1 MGTRTLPGGRSAG
14 SVAPGIII
22 VGLGPGDLQYTDD
35 RARRYL
41 LDEER
46 TVLLR
51 TIDHPAASQLA
62 EQRDVRTCDDLY
74 RSSDDFES
82 VYEAVASR
90 VLACDGPVTFAVP
103 GSPYVGESSVG
114 ILKQRA
120 TEAGREVLVI
130 GAESFVDAIVA
141 EVGVDPLRD
150 GLRVVDGRDMPDPL
164 ILDAPTIIGHVDLPV
179 VLADVAARL
188 DRVLPDATPVK
199 VVVDL
204 RSATERVV
212 ETTIGQID
220 PELAGY
226 RTSLFIDAEPGGL
239 IGAIRTMRKL
249 RRECPWDREQTHQ
262 SIVKNLVEEAYE
274 LAHALSVLPAEAPG
288 GEPDFAAYADVE
300 EELGDVLLQ
309 VLFQS
314 TMASEAGAFDID
326 DVAEVL
332 RQKLVRRHPH
342 VFGDVEVGSAS
353 EVLANWDRIKEGEKV
368 ERTSQLDGVPTGLSG
383 LTRAEK
389 LQHQAAK
396 LGFDWDDPAPV
407 FDKVR
412 EELQE
417 LAEADDAGSAMH
429 EVGDLLFT
437 AVNLA
442 RHLGVDP
449 EVALRRAGDRFEARF
464 RRMEQDGPIEGL
476 NIKELDARWESAK
489 RAEMQGD
496 KELPW

>member
-1 MGTRTLPGGRSAG
+1 VGARTLPDGRSAG
-14 SVAPGIII
+14 SVIPDLVII
-22 VGLGPGDLQYTDD
+22 GLGPGDLAFTDD

-41 LDEER
+41 MDVER

-51 TIDHPAASQLA
+51 TIDHPAAAQLA
-62 EQRDVRTCDDLY
+62 DERQVETCDDLY
-74 RSSDDFES
+74 ESSDDFES

-90 VLACDGPVTFAVP
+90 ALDLSTRGPVTYAVP
-103 GSPYVGESSVG
+103 GSPYVGETSVQV
-114 ILKQRA
+114 LRDKARL
-120 TEAGREVLVI
+120 AGVEVLVI
-130 GAESFVDAIVA
+130 GGESFVDAVIA

-150 GLRVVDGRDMPDPL
+150 GLRVIDGRDMPDPL
-164 ILDAPTIIGHVDLPV
+164 VLDAPTIIGHVDLPV

-188 DRVLPDATPVK
+188 DRVLPEDTGVK
-199 VVVDL
+199 VLVDL

-212 ETTIGQID
+212 ETTVAGID

-226 RTSLFIDAEPGGL
+226 RTSLFINAEPGGL
-239 IGAIRTMRKL
+239 IGAVRTMRRL
-249 RRECPWDREQTHQ
+249 RKECPWDREQTHQ
-262 SIVKNLVEEAYE
+262 SIVKNLIEEAYE

-314 TMASEAGAFDID
+314 TMAAETGAFDID

-342 VFGDVEVGSAS
+342 VFGDVEVDSAG
-353 EVLANWDRIKEGEKV
+353 EVLQNWDKIKEAEKTG
-368 ERTSQLDGVPTGLSG
+368 RTSQLDGVPTGLSG

-389 LQHQAAK
+389 LQDRAAK
-396 LGFDWDDPAPV
+396 LGFDWDGPEPV

-417 LAEADDAGSAMH
+417 LVEADDAAATTH
-429 EVGDLLFT
+429 ELGDLLFSV
-437 AVNLA
+437 VNLA
-442 RHLGVDP
+442 RHLKVDP
-449 EVALRRAGDRFEARF
+449 EVAMRRAGDRFESRF
-464 RRMEQDGPIEGL
+464 RTMESSGPLEGL
-476 NIKELDARWESAK
+476 TVEELEARWQSAKQAEDARE
-489 RAEMQGD
+489 
-496 KELPW
+496 